1 MSMSGEEART
11 VSLSFPR
18 LSSAPSLKREKQE
31 ARCLRQGC
39 RRGLHQ
45 PHPRYLPTPTPPLDP
60 HCCIVLLGEIW
71 KLQWH
76 GYHVRSS
83 LLVDA
88 PCSSVPDVHATGRH
102 ELLLPALH
110 RLACIDEEYLRTPGV
125 KKGVAFGSLAA
136 RSAVSSGPARPRHP
150 SCRGLGCCD
159 VVLPWSPFGISIYS
173 VHSCRWM
180 HILMETRK
188 EHEKIMPV
196 VVVPLECH
204 PRHVLRQR
212 SSPAANTKGQP
223 RTTTPQLMTGFG
235 GRRCDALW
243 IVLFFWYRV
252 YMCL

>member
-1 MSMSGEEART
+1 MGFCM
-11 VSLSFPR
+11 V
-18 LSSAPSLKREKQE
+18 
-31 ARCLRQGC
+31 
-39 RRGLHQ
+39 
-45 PHPRYLPTPTPPLDP
+45 
-60 HCCIVLLGEIW
+60 VLLQIW

-88 PCSSVPDVHATGRH
+88 PCSSVPDVQATGRH

-110 RLACIDEEYLRTPGV
+110 RHQHLQCALLQVDAHLDGMV
-125 KKGVAFGSLAA
+125 
-136 RSAVSSGPARPRHP
+136 
-150 SCRGLGCCD
+150 
-159 VVLPWSPFGISIYS
+159 
-173 VHSCRWM
+173 
-180 HILMETRK
+180 ETRK

-196 VVVPLECH
+196 VMVPLEWH

-243 IVLFFWYRV
+243 IVLFFWVPGV
-252 YMCL
+252 YVFVTMMARSIVKTKSIIPVFVQ

>member
-1 MSMSGEEART
+1 MGFCM
-11 VSLSFPR
+11 V
-18 LSSAPSLKREKQE
+18 
-31 ARCLRQGC
+31 
-39 RRGLHQ
+39 
-45 PHPRYLPTPTPPLDP
+45 
-60 HCCIVLLGEIW
+60 VLLQIW

-173 VHSCRWM
+173 VHSCRWI

-204 PRHVLRQR
+204 PRHVLHQR
-212 SSPAANTKGQP
+212 SSPAANTKCQP
-223 RTTTPQLMTGFG
+223 RMTTPQLMTGFG

-243 IVLFFWYRV
+243 IWPN
-252 YMCL
+252 

>member
-1 MSMSGEEART
+1 MSMSGEEAGT

-18 LSSAPSLKREKQE
+18 LSSTPSLKRQKQE
-31 ARCLRQGC
+31 ARRLRQGC

-88 PCSSVPDVHATGRH
+88 PCYSVPDLHATGRH

-110 RLACIDEEYLRTPGV
+110 RLAYIDEEYLRTPGV
-125 KKGVAFGSLAA
+125 KKGVAFVSLAA

-159 VVLPWSPFGISIYS
+159 VVLPWSPFGLFSI
-173 VHSCRWM
+173 
-180 HILMETRK
+180 
-188 EHEKIMPV
+188 
-196 VVVPLECH
+196 
-204 PRHVLRQR
+204 
-212 SSPAANTKGQP
+212 
-223 RTTTPQLMTGFG
+223 
-235 GRRCDALW
+235 
-243 IVLFFWYRV
+243 LF
-252 YMCL
+252 